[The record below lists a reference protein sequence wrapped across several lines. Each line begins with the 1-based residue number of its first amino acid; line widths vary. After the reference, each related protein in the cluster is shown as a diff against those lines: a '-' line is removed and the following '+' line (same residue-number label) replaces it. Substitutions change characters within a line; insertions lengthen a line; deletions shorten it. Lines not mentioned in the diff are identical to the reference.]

1 MDIDK
6 LAILEEFFSG
16 NRQLPTAPVL
26 YSKFNEMVENS
37 TASNKAIADLVM
49 KDQSMVVKILRLS
62 NSAMYARRQ
71 EITNLANAITFLGL
85 ETLKNLILQISLV
98 RAFRFRDKDL
108 PEFSINTFWEHSL
121 GAAYFAQVITK
132 KLGIPYNEDY
142 YLGGLLHDI
151 GKLVIYQSHPQRFK
165 EIILKEINDHV
176 NDIEAEEA
184 VLGVNH
190 CDIGVFFGEK
200 WAFKENIIRA
210 IRDHH
215 KNSESLGL
223 NVSIVRISNLFA
235 KAAGLCFPWDSHFFD
250 LVGEPTWEIL
260 ALHAKE
266 NADIEEMVAAIMS
279 EADKIRESVK
289 ELLSEN
295 E

>member
-1 MDIDK
+1 MEIDK
-6 LAILEEFFSG
+6 SAILEDFFSE

-26 YSKFNEMVENS
+26 YSKFNEMIENS
-37 TASNKAIADLVM
+37 SASNKTIADMIM

-71 EITNLANAITFLGL
+71 EISSLANAITFLGMD
-85 ETLKNLILQISLV
+85 TIKNLILQVSLV
-98 RAFRFRDKDL
+98 RAFRFSDKDI

-121 GAAYFAQVITK
+121 GAAYFSSVITE

-151 GKLVIYQSHPQRFK
+151 GKLVIYQSYPLRFK
-165 EIILKEINDHV
+165 EIILKEINE
-176 NDIEAEEA
+176 NLSDIEAEEA

-200 WAFKENIIRA
+200 WSFKENILQA

-215 KNSESLGL
+215 KNTESLGL
-223 NVSIVRISNLFA
+223 NVSIVRLSNLFA

-250 LVGEPTWEIL
+250 LVGDPTWEIL
-260 ALHAKE
+260 AYHAKR
-266 NADIEEMVAAIMS
+266 NADIEELVTAIMN
-279 EADKIRESVK
+279 EADKIRDSVK